1 MDFDLG
7 VSFLIIK
14 DQQVIVKWNGA
25 NRKHYE
31 QRGYTFTN
39 SGEAFKVNNISD
51 LSIGSV
57 VMVQCICDYCGKK
70 FSRKYNAAIKKQT
83 HFCTDICG
91 NRFVGKQ
98 RSNKGI
104 VYKQCAFCNKKYK
117 IKKSLFESSRFCS
130 RKCKG
135 DYESEN
141 KSGANN
147 PNYVKRYT
155 ISCGWCGKTL
165 KRTAA
170 YLKSRNMNFCNK
182 DCRNNWH
189 SEVYVKQQDV
199 INRNRKILLSNLTNG
214 KISFTESKPQV
225 IIDKLLNTKEI
236 KFEKEKV
243 LGKWSVDLFLTNYN
257 LLIEIN
263 GGFWHADNRYYKNIN
278 YDIQLKR
285 IKYDKRKNTYLR
297 NKKYYVL
304 YLWEDDIY
312 NNIRL
317 CEKLIDDFINNKG
330 KLMNYHSF
338 NYSLKKDELTLK
350 NEIIRPYIEW
360 SIEELSKITDTTTRS
375 KANNYQPEK
384 HIKFNCLNCNK
395 EKIRYK
401 HYYDKFNKLFCSLNC
416 SKEYRQKQKR
426 ILFCA
431 NCNKEIVVNKYK
443 ADLVENRI
451 QKNIFCSTKCKQ
463 NYSKKAITF
472 NCDYCKKRCETIP
485 SLYKRS
491 RNHFCSHLCFAAFQK
506 LSSNM
511 TKNCNCCNKEFSV
524 KKVSHNKDSV
534 V

>member
-1 MDFDLG
+1 M
-7 VSFLIIK
+7 
-14 DQQVIVKWNGA
+14 W
-25 NRKHYE
+25 
-31 QRGYTFTN
+31 
-39 SGEAFKVNNISD
+39 
-51 LSIGSV
+51 
-57 VMVQCICDYCGKK
+57 KK

-350 NEIIRPYIEW
+350 NEIIRPYMEW

-451 QKNIFCSTKCKQ
+451 QKIFFVQ
-463 NYSKKAITF
+463 LNV
-472 NCDYCKKRCETIP
+472 
-485 SLYKRS
+485 
-491 RNHFCSHLCFAAFQK
+491 
-506 LSSNM
+506 
-511 TKNCNCCNKEFSV
+511 NKIIQRRP
-524 KKVSHNKDSV
+524 
-534 V
+534 